1 MTADKLTL
9 RDRAGE
15 ASSEATPRPS
25 HLRRLPVDPGPFV
38 YRVVADVA
46 KGGEARAVGTGWSID
61 LEAGQADAE
70 GLPGPAD
77 ILATALAACL
87 SKNIERFTRILGFD
101 YRGATV
107 SVELE
112 RQSSPPLM
120 IRASYLVQVD
130 TEEPDHRLALLHHN
144 IRKYGTVTNTLAA
157 ALELE
162 GELRRA

>member
-1 MTADKLTL
+1 
-9 RDRAGE
+9 
-15 ASSEATPRPS
+15 
-25 HLRRLPVDPGPFV
+25 
-38 YRVVADVA
+38 
-46 KGGEARAVGTGWSID
+46 
-61 LEAGQADAE
+61 
-70 GLPGPAD
+70 
-77 ILATALAACL
+77 
-87 SKNIERFTRILGFD
+87 
-101 YRGATV
+101 V